1 MADNPVITDEM
12 VSLWNTLKE
21 ITAAGAD
28 RQWESD
34 GGRLAEYYA
43 ANTRLD
49 NELLGMMPHETPPIR
64 AHVYGRPPASLHD
77 DDAAWKRVDAPQIWQ
92 RESYR
97 RAYRLSV
104 LLDKAGA
111 ASRRVARS
119 RVKPTPARERES
131 V

>member
-1 MADNPVITDEM
+1 MADNPAITAEM
-12 VSLWNTLKE
+12 IRVWCTLKE
-21 ITAAGAD
+21 IVDAGSD
-28 RQWESD
+28 RQWESE

-64 AHVYGRPPASLHD
+64 ARVYGRPPASLH

-92 RESYR
+92 REGYR

-111 ASRRVARS
+111 ASRRVAR
-119 RVKPTPARERES
+119 
-131 V
+131 